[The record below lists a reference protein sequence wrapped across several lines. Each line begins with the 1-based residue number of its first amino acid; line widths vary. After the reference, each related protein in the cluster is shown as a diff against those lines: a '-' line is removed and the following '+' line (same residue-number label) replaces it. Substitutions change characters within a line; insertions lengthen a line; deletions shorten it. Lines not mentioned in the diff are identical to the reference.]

1 MGHTRN
7 SVVINAPYNQVF
19 DTSNHIERW
28 TELFG
33 DEYVKADVLERKGNE
48 ITFRLHD
55 KDGKNWVSKRWLFKD
70 LKLAYAQRHEPMF
83 PFKYMKLVW
92 FYTQT
97 SAQTAEQS
105 ERDLANPPKADGG
118 PEGIL
123 MTWIQDFEMDPGFTK
138 FTEEQIE
145 GFVNEHSQ
153 HNMKIFK
160 KVIEQEVAVPTPVK
174 NL

>member
-7 SVVINAPYNQVF
+7 HIVINAPYELVF
-19 DTSNHIERW
+19 DISNKIERW

-55 KDGKNWVSKRWLFKD
+55 KDGKSWVSKRWLDKEHR
-70 LKLAYAQRHEPMF
+70 YAIASRHEPMF
-83 PFKYMKLVW
+83 PFKFMKIAW
-92 FYTQT
+92 FYV
-97 SAQTAEQS
+97 E
-105 ERDLANPPKADGG
+105 EK
-118 PEGIL
+118 EGVKMI
-123 MTWIQDFEMDPGFTK
+123 WIQDFEMDQGFTK

-145 GFVNEHSQ
+145 GFINEHSR

-160 KVIEQEVAVPTPVK
+160 KVIEQEAAEPAGK
-174 NL
+174 K